1 MSGFFAV
8 LMVLLIFVIIF
19 QIAKASEYVA
29 VLKGE
34 KKVQQQ
40 TNRINAVMLI
50 AFLILGMIGVYACNE
65 LLKDKLLPQAASIQ
79 GEAIDH
85 MMNVTIVI
93 TGIVFVVTQILLFF
107 FAYKYQATDKRKAFY
122 FPHNNNLELIWTVIP
137 AIVLTI
143 LVAIGLKH
151 WFEITSTAPRDA
163 MQVEVT
169 GHQFAWIFRYPGK
182 DGVLGKKNYELIDP
196 TKGNVLGQDWSDK
209 ANLDDIVGQGQALH
223 LVVNKPVKL
232 IIGSQDVIHDVGLPY
247 FRLKLDAVPGI
258 PTTMWFTPTI
268 TTKQMAEKTGNPNFA
283 YKLICDQ
290 LCGRGHYSMVS
301 DIIVETQEEFD
312 KWAASQKPLYDV
324 ITAASQPVA
333 TADSTKA
340 GDAADSTKAAPAK

>member
-40 TNRINAVMLI
+40 SNRINATMLI
-50 AFLILGMIGVYACNE
+50 AFLILGMIGVYVCNE
-65 LLKDKLLPQAASIQ
+65 LLKDKMLPEAASIQ

-93 TGIVFVVTQILLFF
+93 TGIVFVVTQILLFV

-143 LVAIGLKH
+143 MVAIGLKH
-151 WFEITSTAPRDA
+151 WFEITSAAPRDA

-169 GHQFAWIFRYPGK
+169 GHQFGWIFRYPGK

-196 TKGNVLGQDWSDK
+196 AKGNVLGQDWSDK

-290 LCGRGHYSMVS
+290 LCGKGHYSMIANIV
-301 DIIVETQEEFD
+301 VETQAEFD

-324 ITAASQPVA
+324 ITAASQPA
-333 TADSTKA
+333 AAADSTKT
-340 GDAADSTKAAPAK
+340 GVVPDSTKAAPAK